1 LSAPNSLRPMGCRTL
16 PDMIEPQAPTIF
28 RGSNRFADLR
38 PTAVFDSYWRFAAE
52 RQAIFF
58 RRLEGL
64 PGPWTN
70 DPILSK
76 HRFTNA
82 YRAADRVSQYLIREV
97 IYGEGRSMTPSEQ
110 LFRVLLFKLF
120 NKIETWDLIESQLGA
135 PSWETFDYA
144 AYDKLLTAVMR
155 QGGKLYSAA
164 YIIPPVKWDGGDGIK
179 HRGHLHLIRT
189 ALGGSLNSSLASASS
204 LAEVFALL
212 KQLPSLGDFLAFQLA
227 IDLNYGT
234 MIDFAEDSFVV
245 AGPGARDGIAK
256 CFENASD
263 YVVEDIIEFMH
274 DRQEQEFGRL
284 GLDFQDL
291 WGRKLQLIDCQNLF
305 CEISKYAR
313 VAHPEV
319 TGVSGRTR
327 IKQIYK
333 PAPSHHGVWFP
344 PKWGLNERVPATE
357 GAGQLL

>member
-1 LSAPNSLRPMGCRTL
+1 MTASITPAF
-16 PDMIEPQAPTIF
+16 F
-28 RGSNRFADLR
+28 RDSNRFAGLR

-58 RRLEGL
+58 RRLRGD
-64 PGPWTN
+64 PAPWTD
-70 DPILSK
+70 DPILVR

-97 IYGEGRSMTPSEQ
+97 IYGEGRSMKPEEQ

-120 NKIETWDLIESQLGA
+120 NKIETWRLLEDQLGDL
-135 PSWETFDYA
+135 SWKTFNFA
-144 AYDKLLTAVMR
+144 KYDKLLSTAMR
-155 QGGKLYSAA
+155 SGCKLYSAA
-164 YIIPPVKWDGGDGIK
+164 YIIPPVKWPGGDGVK
-179 HRGHLHLIRT
+179 HRGHLHLICT
-189 ALGGSLNSSLASASS
+189 ALSGKLPAGLTAATSLG
-204 LAEVFALL
+204 EVFALL

-234 MIDFAEDSFVV
+234 VIDFPEDSFVV

-263 YVVEDIIEFMH
+263 YLAEDIIEFMRNRQ
-274 DRQEQEFGRL
+274 DREFARL
-284 GLDFQDL
+284 GLDFESL
-291 WGRKLQLIDCQNLF
+291 WGRPLQLIDCQNLF

-313 VAHPEV
+313 VAHPDV
-319 TGVSGRTR
+319 LGVSGRTR

-333 PAPSHHGVWFP
+333 PLPSPNGVWFP
-344 PKWGLNERVPATE
+344 PKWGLNDKLPADPVR
-357 GAGQLL
+357 ADQLL